1 MNALTELTVRAE
13 VLSFVTEYW
22 NEVDTN
28 WGAHAHMMF
37 AEDGV
42 FGSGPSAFVGRE
54 QIKAFYGWRRS
65 RGDRVARHLINNP
78 MISIESADRATIRYI
93 MTIYAVDGLPVL
105 PVSAP
110 NSISEV
116 YEVLVRDAEGRWK
129 IRSKT
134 FTQLFKGEE
143 PTTTMPAHVR
153 ESLLSGAVQ
162 RDQG

>member
-1 MNALTELTVRAE
+1 MNALAEVAAKAE
-13 VLSFVTEYW
+13 VLSLVTEYW

-28 WGAHAHMMF
+28 WGARAHMMF

-54 QIKAFYGWRRS
+54 QIKAFYDWRRG

-78 MISIESADRATIRYI
+78 MVSIESADRATIKYI
-93 MTIYAVDGLPVL
+93 MTIYAVDGVPVL
-105 PVSAP
+105 PVNAP

-116 YEVLVRDAEGRWK
+116 LEVLVRGAEGWK

-134 FTQLFKGEE
+134 FTHLFKGNE

-153 ESLLSGAVQ
+153 QSLLSEPV
-162 RDQG
+162 REDQS